1 MITTEILLEL
11 TYRKWLQ
18 GLEMDIIIIVCTNTE
33 HGVLLVQY
41 NT

>member
-18 GLEMDIIIIVCTNTE
+18 GLEMDIIIVCTNTE